1 MNTLDVTD
9 GIVPRRRRFE
19 AYRTFVMCP
28 PALTLHF
35 GVVIS
40 LEVFN
45 FTNRLLK
52 VGMSVVN
59 GDTRFVHD
67 RNLVRQS
74 MGKGGQSRYLHSA
87 TSSTVSMIIP
97 TPLIKGCPIIVLT
110 ETFGPVAT
118 MKADS
123 SPSEVLYGRRNRKP
137 TSSSVV
143 TASVLFRTIPMRTM
157 DA

>member
-45 FTNRLLK
+45 FANRLLK

-67 RNLVRQS
+67 RNLVR
-74 MGKGGQSRYLHSA
+74 R
-87 TSSTVSMIIP
+87 TPTVNGERR
-97 TPLIKGCPIIVLT
+97 TV
-110 ETFGPVAT
+110 
-118 MKADS
+118 
-123 SPSEVLYGRRNRKP
+123 EVLAFSHVIDCVNDYPDAFDKRLSNYHIDGDIW
-137 TSSSVV
+137 TSRDHESRFVV
-143 TASVLFRTIPMRTM
+143 IRSLVW
-157 DA
+157 